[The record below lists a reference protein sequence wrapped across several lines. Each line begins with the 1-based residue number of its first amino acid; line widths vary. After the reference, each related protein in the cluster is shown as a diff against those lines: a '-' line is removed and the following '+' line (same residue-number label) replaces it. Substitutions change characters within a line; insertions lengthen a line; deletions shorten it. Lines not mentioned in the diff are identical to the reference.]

1 MRQRAPLSSAVR
13 LPAMQLNLRE
23 LMVLMGLAAIFC
35 VCFLIEPDWN
45 VTEAHRLCD
54 GKSTQVFDSMA
65 ACAIGQ
71 QPGCTCMRPV
81 NPWAYAF
88 WLVALSLI
96 GIAASVFLR
105 SDFLPAA
112 APLIVALAAGGT
124 CALFLLSRRESYDEE
139 AWLIGKVVVA
149 VYIAFVMVVFALA
162 RSARHWTFTMR
173 RR

>member
-1 MRQRAPLSSAVR
+1 
-13 LPAMQLNLRE
+13 MQLNLRE
-23 LMVLMGLAAIFC
+23 LMVLVGLAAVFC

-54 GKSTQVFDSMA
+54 GERTQVFDSMA

-71 QPGCTCMRPV
+71 QPGCTCIRPV

-96 GIAASVFLR
+96 GIAASVWLR
-105 SDFLPAA
+105 SDFLPVA
-112 APLIVALAAGGT
+112 APLIVALAAGGVF
-124 CALFLLSRRESYDEE
+124 ALFLLSHRKSLDEE
-139 AWLIGKVVVA
+139 AWLIGKFVVA

-162 RSARHWTFTMR
+162 RSARHWTFTSHR
-173 RR
+173 RHEK